1 MRSMQ
6 RVVPFENCQAIERTI
21 RLCIGL
27 ILFAGVLPAQ
37 EAALVV
43 TVIEEKTAETVT
55 GLGPERFSVKD
66 GDTPLRVISVS
77 EPRDPVDV
85 LLLVD
90 TSLAGE
96 AVRPIAESL
105 IEQLA
110 EGEAMALVGYDEG
123 AELLHDF
130 TSEKQF
136 LRKAL
141 DRAEYG
147 GLPRV
152 HDALFASVDGG
163 FEASLNRKAVIL
175 LSNGVL
181 ARSRVSEAEVLEVA
195 RAKRVSVYSVFVRT
209 DARSLLRRFALR
221 TGGASFAARRLKLA
235 PRILATRVFEAV
247 RSPYELTVSGVYTLG
262 DRLEATISPPADG
275 KKKLSASV
283 LPVD

>member
-1 MRSMQ
+1 MQ
-6 RVVPFENCQAIERTI
+6 RRAPFSNRLAIGRTI

-27 ILFAGVLPAQ
+27 GLFAGVLPAQ
-37 EAALVV
+37 EAALIV
-43 TVIEEKTAETVT
+43 TVFDEKTGETAT
-55 GLGPERFSVKD
+55 GLGPERFSVID
-66 GDTPLRVISVS
+66 GEIPLRVVAVS

-110 EGEAMALVGYDEG
+110 EGEAMAVVGYDEE
-123 AELLHDF
+123 AELLQDF

-141 DRAEYG
+141 DRARYG

-163 FEASLNRKAVIL
+163 FDASLNRKAVIL
-175 LSNGVL
+175 LSNGVV

-209 DARSLLRRFALR
+209 NARSLLRRLAFRA
-221 TGGASFAARRLKLA
+221 GGASFAARRLKLA
-235 PRILATRVFEAV
+235 PRILAARVFEAV
-247 RSPYELTVSGVYTLG
+247 RSPYELTVTGVYPLG
-262 DRLEATISPPADG
+262 NRLKATISPPAGD